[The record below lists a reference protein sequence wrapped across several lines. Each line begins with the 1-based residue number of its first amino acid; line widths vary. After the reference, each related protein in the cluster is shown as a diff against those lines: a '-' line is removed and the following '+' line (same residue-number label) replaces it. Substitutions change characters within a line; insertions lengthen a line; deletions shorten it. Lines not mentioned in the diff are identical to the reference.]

1 MMFSIG
7 MPDKEACARPMKTNR
22 KMLKDLA
29 ELHAHSQ
36 LPFMI
41 FDSSYT
47 IIEANSTFMQT
58 FKLEPGD
65 VGRKKADF
73 LLYLSV
79 NGLSQFTSIPLHEL
93 QKEAFILIFN
103 SEGIEISFCVDIF
116 FIGNYRGRSYFYSL
130 MRDVSVMEGRFIEKS
145 LHALIKAS
153 LLKDNDT
160 SRHLDR
166 VNAYSRAL
174 AEHLQA
180 HHHDQFPEIT
190 PFFIQKISVIAALH
204 DIGKI
209 GTPDSILTK
218 PEDLTDEEFDIIKEH
233 TINGAFILSSLA
245 GEMARDV
252 ALFHHERWDG
262 TGYPYNLKE
271 NDIPLSARIVAL
283 VDVYDALRMAR
294 YYKKAIPHEEA
305 RRTILEERGGHFD
318 PQLVDVFTEIDAEFA
333 RIFDSY
339 GNSVE
344 AEFIEELS
352 SF

>member
-1 MMFSIG
+1 
-7 MPDKEACARPMKTNR
+7 MKTNR
-22 KMLKDLA
+22 TMIRGLA
-29 ELHAHSQ
+29 ELHGSSKI
-36 LPFMI
+36 PFLI
-41 FDSSYT
+41 FDSTFT
-47 IIEANSTFMQT
+47 IIDANPTFLQT
-58 FKLEPGD
+58 FHLSSGD
-65 VGRKKADF
+65 LGRKKADF
-73 LLYLSV
+73 FLFQSV
-79 NGLSQFTSIPLHEL
+79 NGISQFSSLSL
-93 QKEAFILIFN
+93 DDLLKDAFILIYN
-103 SEGIEISFCVDIF
+103 AHGVEISFCVDIF
-116 FIGNYRGRSYFYSL
+116 KIGEYRGRTFYYGL

-174 AEHLQA
+174 SEHLMH

-190 PFFIQKISVIAALH
+190 QFFIDKISVVAALH

-218 PEDLTDEEFDIIKEH
+218 PDDLTEEEFDIIKEH

-262 TGYPYNLKE
+262 SGYPYNLKE
-271 NDIPLSARIVAL
+271 QDIPLCARIVAL

-294 YYKKAIPHEEA
+294 YYKKAVPHGDA
-305 RRTILEERGGHFD
+305 RQAILDERGGHFD
-318 PQLVDVFTEIDAEFA
+318 PRLVDAFEEIHEAFG
-333 RIFDSY
+333 RIFDTH
-339 GNSVE
+339 GNDQE
-344 AEFIEELS
+344 AEFIEELTAL
-352 SF
+352 